1 MEGRDIGTHVL
12 PNAEVKIFL
21 IASVT
26 ERAERRHKENVENG
40 FDSDLETL
48 KDEIRK
54 RDQLDSERDVSP
66 LVKADDAIELDT
78 TSMSINEVKDQ
89 ILSIV
94 IQKEVSEEGK
104 S

>member
-1 MEGRDIGTHVL
+1 MYKRQ
-12 PNAEVKIFL
+12 
-21 IASVT
+21 
-26 ERAERRHKENVENG
+26 
-40 FDSDLETL
+40 DLETL